1 MAILESTLAPS
12 SDAYKANRAGMLA
25 LISRMRALEERTR
38 AASAGAKDR
47 FHKRGQLL
55 PRERVALVLDPGAP
69 FIELSTL
76 AGYMFDVPDADKSVP
91 GGGVIA
97 GIGFVAGV
105 RCMVSANDSGIDAG
119 ALQAYGLD
127 KTLRVQE
134 LALENKLPY
143 VQLVESAGANLLR
156 YRVEDFVRGG
166 NIFRNLARLSAAG
179 LPVVTVTHGSS
190 TAGGAYQTGL
200 SDYIV
205 MVRGRTRAFLAGPP
219 LLKAATGEIATEE
232 ELGGAE
238 MHTSISGLGDY
249 LAEDDRD
256 ALRIARDIMAN
267 LEWDRP
273 SPDQTLHRPP
283 RHDPEELLG
292 IMAMDHKR
300 PVDMRQVIARII
312 DDSDF
317 IEFGANYGPATVCGH
332 ARIEGQAIG
341 IITNN
346 GPLDPAGANKAT
358 HFIQACCQSRTP
370 LLYLNNTTG
379 YMVGRAYEEAGMI
392 KHGSKMIQAV
402 TSATV
407 PQITIYCGASFGA
420 GNYGMCGRGFH
431 PRFCFSWPNAKTAVM
446 GGEQAAE
453 TMAIVTEAAAIR
465 RGKPVEKDK
474 IDQMKAQIIGVFDGQ
489 MDVFSTSARVLDDGV
504 IDPRDTR
511 AYWPRC
517 WRSAARPKRASRGA
531 CSFRSRGHERRIDET
546 KAVPRHP
553 DRQSRRDRAADHAD
567 RAPSRLWRGRGLFG
581 CRPRCTAC
589 ARRGSGHSHRRGV
602 AGAILSQDRGD
613 HGGRESQRRRRCSSG
628 LRLSGRERR
637 FRPRL
642 PGCGPGVY
650 RAVARSHQGDGQ
662 QGRRQDHH
670 AGGGRTLCSR
680 LSRRR
685 SERRGDARGGEEHR
699 ISGDDQGRRRRRRS
713 RHAAGH
719 GCRRRSPIRC
729 AARDPR
735 RRARSAI
742 RPSFWSAQFSIR
754 ATLKSRCSATRSAMP
769 SISASAIARCSA
781 GIRN

>member
-1 MAILESTLAPS
+1 MAILESTIAPS
-12 SDAYKANRAGMLA
+12 SDAFKANRAGMLA
-25 LISRMRALEERTR
+25 LIARMRGLEERTR
-38 AASAGAKDR
+38 AASAAAKDR

-55 PRERVALVLDPGAP
+55 PRERVALVLDPGSP

-91 GGGVIA
+91 GGGLIA
-97 GIGFVAGV
+97 GIGFVSGV

-119 ALQAYGLD
+119 ALQPYGLD

-166 NIFRNLARLSAAG
+166 NIFRNLALLSAAG

-256 ALRIARDIMAN
+256 AL
-267 LEWDRP
+267 
-273 SPDQTLHRPP
+273 
-283 RHDPEELLG
+283 G
-292 IMAMDHKR
+292 IVPMDHKR
-300 PVDMRQVIARII
+300 PVDMRQAIARFI

-317 IEFGANYGPATVCGH
+317 TEFGANYGPATVCGH

-346 GPLDPAGANKAT
+346 GPLDVPGANKAT

-379 YMVGRAYEEAGMI
+379 YMVGKAYEEGGMI
-392 KHGSKMIQAV
+392 KYGSKMIQAV
-402 TSATV
+402 TSASV

-453 TMAIVTEAAAIR
+453 TMAIVTEAAANR
-465 RGKPVEKDK
+465 RGKPVEKEKLDA
-474 IDQMKAQIIGVFDGQ
+474 MKAQIIGVFDGQ

-511 AYWPRC
+511 SVLAEVLAICREAEARTPQC
-517 WRSAARPKRASRGA
+517 MQFSVARP
-531 CSFRSRGHERRIDET
+531 
-546 KAVPRHP
+546 
-553 DRQSRRDRAADHAD
+553 
-567 RAPSRLWRGRGLFG
+567 
-581 CRPRCTAC
+581 
-589 ARRGSGHSHRRGV
+589 
-602 AGAILSQDRGD
+602 
-613 HGGRESQRRRRCSSG
+613 
-628 LRLSGRERR
+628 
-637 FRPRL
+637 
-642 PGCGPGVY
+642 
-650 RAVARSHQGDGQ
+650 
-662 QGRRQDHH
+662 
-670 AGGGRTLCSR
+670 
-680 LSRRR
+680 
-685 SERRGDARGGEEHR
+685 
-699 ISGDDQGRRRRRRS
+699 
-713 RHAAGH
+713 
-719 GCRRRSPIRC
+719 
-729 AARDPR
+729 
-735 RRARSAI
+735 
-742 RPSFWSAQFSIR
+742 
-754 ATLKSRCSATRSAMP
+754 
-769 SISASAIARCSA
+769 
-781 GIRN
+781 